1 MCVLTDEAK
10 EGLGQLSIGA
20 LGDSACTFCI
30 LGLDLPDDRAGW
42 ILRAGNE
49 VLVRVLPLQVD
60 HGCQSLMCE
69 ILLDQCILRLVRLL
83 ARTGQQLVQ
92 GVRNREAVI
101 AVRANCDN
109 TVSGMTDSGT
119 WQSQPDL
126 QYISLRRQLL
136 RPFQETAPQAGHSAR
151 PDP

>member
-1 MCVLTDEAK
+1 MCDLTDEAN
-10 EGLGQLSIGA
+10 EGLEQVGFCA
-20 LGDSACTFCI
+20 FGDGACTLDV
-30 LGLDLPDDRAGW
+30 LGMYLPDDRAGW
-42 ILRAGNE
+42 ILRACHE
-49 VLVRVLPLQVD
+49 VLVRSLVP

-69 ILLDQCILRLVRLL
+69 ILLDQCILCLVRLL

-109 TVSGMTDSGT
+109 TVSCMTDNRT
-119 WQSQPDL
+119 WQSQLDL
-126 QYISLRRQLL
+126 QYISLRRQWL
-136 RPFQETAPQAGHSAR
+136 RPFRETAPQAGHSAR

>member
-1 MCVLTDEAK
+1 MYELTNEAN
-10 EGLGQLSIGA
+10 EGLEQVGFRAFGV
-20 LGDSACTFCI
+20 SACTLDV
-30 LGLDLPDDRAGW
+30 LGLYFPDDRAGW

-60 HGCQSLMCE
+60 HWCQSLMCE
-69 ILLDQCILRLVRLL
+69 IVLDQCILRLVRLL

-109 TVSGMTDSGT
+109 TVSGMTDNRA

-126 QYISLRRQLL
+126 QYISLRRQWL